1 MNTTTTSVPRFSD
14 AAIPSL
20 NTLAPADSLRLL
32 PNIAFMGKMGSG
44 KSESAKILR
53 DAYGYYGISFARS
66 LKKIAVELWGEQ
78 ALTNR
83 GLMQDFGRKMREI
96 DPDVWVNAAL
106 GDVTV
111 HGIVSGEDGLID
123 RFGQMVPVVVDDLRF
138 PNEYHALRKLDFV
151 IVKVCAHQGQRIN
164 RLEAIGKLQDREQLN
179 DISETALDSAV
190 ADYTVTNT
198 TDLADL
204 QDSIVSIVEREVL
217 RRG

>member
-20 NTLAPADSLRLL
+20 NTLAPADSLRLI

-53 DAYGYYGISFARS
+53 DAYDYQPISFAAS

-96 DPDVWVNAAL
+96 DPDVWVTVAL
-106 GDVTV
+106 KDVNV
-111 HGIVSGEDGLID
+111 HGIHGH
-123 RFGQMVPVVVDDLRF
+123 PVVVDDLRF

-151 IVKVCAHQGQRIN
+151 IVKVCAHEGQRIN